1 GEVLVSEAFAT
12 ANSLRP
18 DDSLTAVIN
27 GRRERLRITGIAI
40 SPEYINEMK
49 GTGFPDNRRFGVLWM
64 DHETLAGALDMRD
77 GFNDLALTLAP
88 NASEQRVIEQ
98 VDELLAPYGSLG
110 AYGRDDQLSHKFL
123 DSELQQSRVTATVLP
138 SIFMGVVAFLIHNVL
153 LRITSLQRAQTG
165 LLK

>member
-1 GEVLVSEAFAT
+1 PGINQVQGRVVFDASLDVPGLEEPASGRLVTLPRRAGEGLNGVHLRLGRLPSGSGEVLVSEAFAT

-77 GFNDLALTLAP
+77 GFNDLALT
-88 NASEQRVIEQ
+88 
-98 VDELLAPYGSLG
+98 
-110 AYGRDDQLSHKFL
+110 
-123 DSELQQSRVTATVLP
+123 
-138 SIFMGVVAFLIHNVL
+138 
-153 LRITSLQRAQTG
+153 
-165 LLK
+165 